1 MRKIEEQMIKAIQ
14 NKKEWKN
21 SNTRVIVIK
30 DEPINKEYPV
40 DDIYITLFDRT
51 IAQLLSGKELLVK
64 DARYQTATTKSRLN
78 AILFTYK
85 LPRIYQENYQWYI
98 GDEKWEGQK
107 TFNLG

>member
-30 DEPINKEYPV
+30 DKSKNKEYPV
-40 DDIYITLFDRT
+40 DDIYITLFNRT

-64 DARYQTATTKSRLN
+64 DAGYQTATTKSRLN
-78 AILFTYK
+78 AILSTYK
-85 LPRIYQENYQWYI
+85 LPRIYQDNYQWYI
-98 GDEKWEGQK
+98 GVQEWEGQK

>member
-21 SNTRVIVIK
+21 SNTRVILIK
-30 DEPINKEYPV
+30 YNSLFSECQI
-40 DDIYITLFDRT
+40 DDVYVTLFDYT
-51 IAQLLSGKELLVK
+51 IAQLISGKELLVK
-64 DARYQTATTKSRLN
+64 DAGYQTATTKSRLN
-78 AILFTYK
+78 AILSTYK
-85 LPRIYQENYQWYI
+85 LPCIYQKNYQWYI